1 MSMTLFDSFFISIIL
16 KERIKDKIQS
26 PGLFLFLSF
35 LIFLNNTML
44 LILNCLLLFIII
56 VQQTI
61 AELSWSVTPNNC
73 LWHKYAPN
81 NRLIHRID
89 LRDLRN
95 QIFKYVWFLL
105 FSAVLIINL
114 SIDSISLNDSI
125 YYFNPCKTFN
135 YPIGD
140 DPHTADGEQCHNV
153 LGCKRIQKSV
163 NHDEYYTVAIKLN
176 STIVSKGIPL
186 IIRYHGIKYD

>member
-95 QIFKYVWFLL
+95 QIFKYV
-105 FSAVLIINL
+105 
-114 SIDSISLNDSI
+114 
-125 YYFNPCKTFN
+125 
-135 YPIGD
+135 
-140 DPHTADGEQCHNV
+140 
-153 LGCKRIQKSV
+153 
-163 NHDEYYTVAIKLN
+163 
-176 STIVSKGIPL
+176 
-186 IIRYHGIKYD
+186 